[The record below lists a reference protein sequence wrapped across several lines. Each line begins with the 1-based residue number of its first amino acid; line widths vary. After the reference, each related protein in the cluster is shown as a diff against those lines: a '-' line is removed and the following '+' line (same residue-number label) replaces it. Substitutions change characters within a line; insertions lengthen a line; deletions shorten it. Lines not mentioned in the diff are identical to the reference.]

1 MARRAAGAAGALLSR
16 WTTALLSNRRLSFV
30 CCATVF
36 ALLSPFAGEVLAD
49 GAPIKVS
56 SRQVEFSVLDP
67 ERRKFGELRYLGGL
81 ILESRDKRFGGFS
94 GLVLTQQGRR
104 LLTVSDQGWW
114 MSADLAY
121 TGERLSS
128 LTNARFGPL
137 VDRAGKR
144 WSRKRFQDAEAIA
157 TFGADTSAGV
167 LVGYER
173 RPRMQLYKVDGEGLT
188 GRPRRIPVPKA
199 MNKGRNNKELE
210 SIGRFGA
217 GPNAGKYI
225 ALSEANLDKNGNIKG
240 WMWRQGRKAER
251 FAIRRRKNYSVTDL
265 AILRGGDI
273 AILERRLGFLKL
285 PGMAIRLIKAETLKK
300 GATVDGRVLIEAA
313 APAQLVDNMEGLNA
327 HRLSNG
333 DLVFSLMSD
342 DNYNRDLQRTVLF
355 QFAWPAAAQ

>member
-1 MARRAAGAAGALLSR
+1 MARPLAEPAGALLNCLKNKLFSD
-16 WTTALLSNRRLSFV
+16 RRLEFV
-30 CCATVF
+30 LYAAVI
-36 ALLSPFAGEVLAD
+36 AVLLPFADHVRAA

-56 SRQVEFSVLDP
+56 VRPVEFSILDP

-81 ILESRDKRFGGFS
+81 ILESRDRRFGGFS
-94 GLVLTQQGRR
+94 GLVLTQNGRR

-114 MSADLAY
+114 MSADLEY

-137 VDRAGKR
+137 VDKAGKR
-144 WSRKRFQDAEAIA
+144 WSRKRYQDAEAIA
-157 TFGADTSAGV
+157 TYGANASAGV

-188 GRPRRIPVPKA
+188 GRPRHIPVPKA

-225 ALSEANLDKNGNIKG
+225 ALSEANLDKNGNVKG

-251 FAIRRRKNYSVTDL
+251 FAILRRKNYSVTDL

-285 PGMAIRLIKAETLKK
+285 PGMAIRLIKAATLRK

-327 HRLSNG
+327 HRLGNG